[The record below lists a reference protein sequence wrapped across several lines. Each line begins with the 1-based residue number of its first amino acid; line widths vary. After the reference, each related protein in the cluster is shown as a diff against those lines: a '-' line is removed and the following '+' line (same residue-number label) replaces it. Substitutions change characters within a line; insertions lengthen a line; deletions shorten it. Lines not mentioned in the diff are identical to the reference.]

1 MTTIGTMKR
10 TPIKLGELFDKHSC
24 LWPDRVLERID
35 SVLRRDEVSGFSRL
49 SDMWRG
55 QFISLYNAIDLYSES
70 YKGGCPPYHASN
82 CRRSVARI
90 LGRERV

>member
-10 TPIKLGELFDKHSC
+10 TPIKLGELFDKHASM
-24 LWPDRVLERID
+24 WPEKTLERID
-35 SVLRRDEVSGFSRL
+35 NVLHRDEVSGFSRL

-55 QFISLYNAIDLYSES
+55 QLVSLYNAIDLFSES
-70 YKGGCPPYHASN
+70 YRGGCPPYHAIN
-82 CRRSVARI
+82 CRRSVSRI